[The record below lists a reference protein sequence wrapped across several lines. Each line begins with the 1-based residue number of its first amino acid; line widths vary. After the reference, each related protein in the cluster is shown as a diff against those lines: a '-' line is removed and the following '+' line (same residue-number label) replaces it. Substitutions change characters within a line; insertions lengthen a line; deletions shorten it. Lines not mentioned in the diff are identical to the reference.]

1 MASSTRRDPDA
12 LTRILDRQLN
22 VITRQQ
28 ALTGAMTRHA
38 LGHRPWPAASG
49 SVIAMQSCGAAV
61 AGGTG

>member
-28 ALTGAMTRHA
+28 ALTAGMTKA
-38 LGHRPWPAASG
+38 PSFSSASVT
-49 SVIAMQSCGAAV
+49 STAV
-61 AGGTG
+61 A